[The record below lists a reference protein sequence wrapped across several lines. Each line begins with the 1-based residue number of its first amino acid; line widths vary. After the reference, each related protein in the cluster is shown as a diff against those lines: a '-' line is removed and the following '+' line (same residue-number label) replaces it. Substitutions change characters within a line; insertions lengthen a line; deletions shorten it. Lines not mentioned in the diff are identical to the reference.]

1 VPWLRAAPYVPVQP
15 FFLSPEPFC
24 LSPEASGK
32 TRRQASS
39 SQRLWACGLAICVTL
54 ESFSKKFEKKK
65 KKKKKPGGSRG
76 VAAPIK
82 KVRAETIFR
91 GLSPAKQVFIRY
103 YGTCPLNTTLSRMT
117 QCKLVTAINEIRS
130 LF

>member
-1 VPWLRAAPYVPVQP
+1 V
-15 FFLSPEPFC
+15 
-24 LSPEASGK
+24 GGG
-32 TRRQASS
+32 
-39 SQRLWACGLAICVTL
+39 GLAWGL
-54 ESFSKKFEKKK
+54 SLDALKKNFQKKK